1 MISTSKIVQKRTI
14 SRPRIRSVVAIA
26 LVGLAAPAALAAG
39 PGTVAGAAPASTPCA
54 AVPDGATLVVGTA
67 SGYAVARANGVEDH
81 PVALAEPATKAVR
94 TADGS
99 VWVEMG
105 HGEATSVARV
115 LASGEAVVGAAP
127 EARLS
132 GVGWI
137 GERPAVAIVDADES
151 HAWRGDS
158 DAYGAVL
165 VEFTDG
171 TQVDVAPAGGPEYGV
186 GSATIGDGRV
196 LVGAFSDL
204 AEVFRSFDIDG
215 NELSG
220 VFSPTDRAPYNA
232 PPLYLWPAAAAD
244 ASGSTWLTWVEGP
257 DANGVTGEVVD
268 RWALVVADATTGQE
282 RLRLDLGDP
291 GSALLH
297 ADFDGRT
304 WVGTFDTSEAA
315 DAVGQ
320 PGRVVVVDTTA
331 ATPIAVDAACVP
343 GTVATLDRAGL
354 PAPAPAPGTAP
365 ACASYRSNDRYPLRR
380 CDKGP
385 AVAAL
390 QRSLVASGA
399 AIDVDGYFG
408 PATDAA
414 VRAFQRDAGLE
425 VDGLVGTDTWSA
437 LRRGHWRP
445 PAPTPTATGS
455 STPGSWR
462 AASG

>member
-1 MISTSKIVQKRTI
+1 M
-14 SRPRIRSVVAIA
+14 
-26 LVGLAAPAALAAG
+26 
-39 PGTVAGAAPASTPCA
+39 
-54 AVPDGATLVVGTA
+54 
-67 SGYAVARANGVEDH
+67 
-81 PVALAEPATKAVR
+81 
-94 TADGS
+94 
-99 VWVEMG
+99 
-105 HGEATSVARV
+105 
-115 LASGEAVVGAAP
+115 
-127 EARLS
+127 
-132 GVGWI
+132 
-137 GERPAVAIVDADES
+137 AIVDADES
-151 HAWRGDS
+151 HAWRGDP

-171 TQVDVAPAGGPEYGV
+171 TQVDIAPAGGPEYGV

-244 ASGSTWLTWVEGP
+244 TSGSTWLSWVEGP

-268 RWALVVADATTGQE
+268 SWALVVADATTGRE

-331 ATPIAVDAACVP
+331 ATPTAVDAACVP

-354 PAPAPAPGTAP
+354 PAPTPAPGTAP

-425 VDGLVGTDTWSA
+425 VDGLVGPDTWAA
-437 LRRGHWRP
+437 LAAVMA
-445 PAPTPTATGS
+445 PAGTDADGS
-455 STPGSWR
+455 GIVDPWEL
-462 AASG
+462 APASG

>member
-1 MISTSKIVQKRTI
+1 M
-14 SRPRIRSVVAIA
+14 
-26 LVGLAAPAALAAG
+26 
-39 PGTVAGAAPASTPCA
+39 
-54 AVPDGATLVVGTA
+54 
-67 SGYAVARANGVEDH
+67 
-81 PVALAEPATKAVR
+81 
-94 TADGS
+94 
-99 VWVEMG
+99 
-105 HGEATSVARV
+105 
-115 LASGEAVVGAAP
+115 
-127 EARLS
+127 
-132 GVGWI
+132 
-137 GERPAVAIVDADES
+137 
-151 HAWRGDS
+151 
-158 DAYGAVL
+158 
-165 VEFTDG
+165 
-171 TQVDVAPAGGPEYGV
+171 
-186 GSATIGDGRV
+186 

-244 ASGSTWLTWVEGP
+244 ASGSAWLSWVEGP

-268 RWALVVADATTGQE
+268 RWTLVVADAATGQE

-315 DAVGQ
+315 DAVGPPAASSWSTRRRPPRSRSTQ
-320 PGRVVVVDTTA
+320 RVH
-331 ATPIAVDAACVP
+331 
-343 GTVATLDRAGL
+343 
-354 PAPAPAPGTAP
+354 PAPWPRSIAPDCRAPGPAPGTAP

-380 CDKGP
+380 CDKGL

-399 AIDVDGYFG
+399 AIEVDGYFG

-425 VDGLVGTDTWSA
+425 VDGLVGPDTWAA
-437 LRRGHWRP
+437 LAAVTA
-445 PAPTPTATGS
+445 PAGTDADGNGIVDPWELA
-455 STPGSWR
+455 
-462 AASG
+462 AAS